1 MLIRRRC
8 DRRLRA
14 IGSAKALGPWSADV
28 PVATHLGEE
37 RGTLQLSTRSFAT
50 QRGLASS
57 DFRSMRAI
65 AVDWSGRNGGATEFI
80 WLAEVD
86 NGQLV
91 SLENGR
97 NREQLIAHLIAAT
110 SSHPQAVIGL
120 DFAFSFPSWWCAEQG
135 WHSAPEV
142 WEAMAADGERLL
154 TECLPPF
161 WGRPG
166 TINPN
171 PEERRHRQTELID
184 AAGAKSVFQIGG
196 AGAVGTGS
204 VRGMPHLRAVAEAG
218 FDVWPFGP
226 LGWPRVIEIY
236 PRALSGPVNKSRWR
250 ARHEF
255 LFKHFPSQSAPF
267 LERAA
272 GSEDAFDAVV
282 SALVMWERRREL
294 RDLAPSA
301 DSTTRLEGKIWR
313 PTVTSP

>member
-1 MLIRRRC
+1 MLLRRRC

-110 SSHPQAVIGL
+110 SSHP
-120 DFAFSFPSWWCAEQG
+120 
-135 WHSAPEV
+135 
-142 WEAMAADGERLL
+142 
-154 TECLPPF
+154 
-161 WGRPG
+161 
-166 TINPN
+166 
-171 PEERRHRQTELID
+171 
-184 AAGAKSVFQIGG
+184 
-196 AGAVGTGS
+196 
-204 VRGMPHLRAVAEAG
+204 
-218 FDVWPFGP
+218 
-226 LGWPRVIEIY
+226 
-236 PRALSGPVNKSRWR
+236 
-250 ARHEF
+250 
-255 LFKHFPSQSAPF
+255 
-267 LERAA
+267 
-272 GSEDAFDAVV
+272 
-282 SALVMWERRREL
+282 
-294 RDLAPSA
+294 
-301 DSTTRLEGKIWR
+301 
-313 PTVTSP
+313 